1 MSIINKMSYSTYGN
15 LGKTDEEPPTEEEN
29 SMVNIIQS
37 KEHREN
43 ILRNNRIVVIDNYTE
58 WCGPCKFIAPQ
69 FIKMAAEFKGK
80 VSFCKEDVD
89 KPFEGRPQIR
99 GVPCFHFHVNGQHMK
114 DLTIT
119 GADIEKVR
127 ETLNRM
133 FS

>member
-1 MSIINKMSYSTYGN
+1 MSYSTYGN
-15 LGKTDEEPPTEEEN
+15 LGKTEEEPPTEQEN

-37 KEHREN
+37 QEHREN
-43 ILRNNRIVVIDNYTE
+43 IIRNNRIVVVDNFTE

-69 FIKMAAEFKGK
+69 FIRMAGEFQGK
-80 VSFCKEDVD
+80 VAFCKENVD
-89 KPFEGRPQIR
+89 QGFKRAENAIIR
-99 GVPCFHFHVNGQHMK
+99 GVPCFHFYVNGQYMK

-133 FS
+133 FN